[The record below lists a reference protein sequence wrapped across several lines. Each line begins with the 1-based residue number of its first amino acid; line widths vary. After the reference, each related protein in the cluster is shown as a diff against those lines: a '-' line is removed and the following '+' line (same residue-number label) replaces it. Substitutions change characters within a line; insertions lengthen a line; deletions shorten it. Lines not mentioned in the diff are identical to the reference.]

1 MPARGRSPDSRSH
14 GHHAAFSRWYTPPM
28 HDSVT
33 VRIHGAAGEVTG
45 SCYELRTPRARVLV
59 DFGMFQ
65 GSLAQETRNLTPP
78 EIAFDD
84 VDAVVVTHA
93 HVDHVGRL
101 GMLDALGFDGRIIC
115 TAPTADL
122 LPRVLIGS
130 ATLQRLRLEEHA
142 SGTLPDARVIEP
154 AHLVT
159 PRVTR
164 TSPPPVLFGH
174 RAAERIVR
182 RIEPVPYRAWTEVA
196 EGVRVRLHDAAHVL
210 GAACAE
216 FEVSRP
222 GRDAARILF
231 SGDVGPARH
240 PLLGAHGMPERAP
253 DLLVMES
260 TNGGRRFRG
269 EDPWEAMRAI
279 IEEAVRRGQRV
290 IIPVFA
296 LGRAQSVLQLLTRAS
311 RGGLLRGTPVYLDTA
326 MAVRASDLHMRYP
339 DLLAD
344 APKRD
349 VRAGR
354 SPLHFDELH
363 SLTSRRESEALDRVH
378 GACVIM
384 AGSGFCDA
392 GPILRHLAHAIDR
405 EDARIVFTGHQIEGL
420 LGDGIMRGA
429 TRVEINGAQRDVRAR
444 IDRIEGVSG
453 HADADDLMDWV
464 AGMPGRPA
472 KVALTHGTPGGR
484 SAFAKEMSARLKIDP
499 LEPAVGDVIEV

>member
-1 MPARGRSPDSRSH
+1 
-14 GHHAAFSRWYTPPM
+14 M

-33 VRIHGAAGEVTG
+33 VRVHGAAGEVTG

-65 GSLAQETRNLTPP
+65 GSLAQEARNLVPP
-78 EIAFDD
+78 DIDFAD
-84 VDAVVVTHA
+84 VDAIVVTHA

-101 GMLDALGFDGRIIC
+101 GMLDALGFEGRILC

-130 ATLQRLRLEEHA
+130 ATLQRIRLEEHA
-142 SGTLPDARVIEP
+142 SGTLPDARVVEP

-164 TSPPPVLFGH
+164 TAPPPVLFGH

-182 RIEPVPYRAWTEVA
+182 RIEAIPYGAWTEIA
-196 EGVRVRLHDAAHVL
+196 DGVRMRLLDAAHVL
-210 GAACAE
+210 GAACVE
-216 FEVSRP
+216 FEVSCP
-222 GRDAARILF
+222 GRERVRVMF

-240 PLLGAHGMPERAP
+240 PLLGAHGMTDRAP

-260 TNGGRRFRG
+260 TNGGRRFRC
-269 EDPWEAMRAI
+269 EDPWESMHAI
-279 IEEAVRRGQRV
+279 IEEAVRLGQRV

-311 RGGLLRGTPVYLDTA
+311 RGGALRGTPVYLDTA

-392 GPILRHLAHAIDR
+392 GPILRHLMHAIDR

-429 TRVEINGAQRDVRAR
+429 TRVEINGAPRNVRAR

-464 AGMPGRPA
+464 AAMPGTPA
-472 KVALTHGTPGGR
+472 KIALTHGTAEGR
-484 SAFAKEMSARLKIDP
+484 ASFARELHARLGISAI
-499 LEPAVGDVIEV
+499 EPSIGDLIAV

>member
-1 MPARGRSPDSRSH
+1 MRE
-14 GHHAAFSRWYTPPM
+14 
-28 HDSVT
+28 SVT
-33 VRIHGAAGEVTG
+33 VRVHGAAGEVTG
-45 SCYELRTPRARVLV
+45 SCYEICAPRARVLV

-65 GSLAQETRNLTPP
+65 GSLEQEARNVVPP
-78 EIAFDD
+78 DIAFDE

-101 GMLDALGFDGRIIC
+101 GMLDALGFDGRILC
-115 TAPTADL
+115 TAATADL

-142 SGTLPDARVIEP
+142 SGTLPVARVIEP
-154 AHLVT
+154 AHLAT
-159 PRVTR
+159 PRVVR
-164 TSPPPVLFGH
+164 TAPPPVLFGH
-174 RAAERIVR
+174 RSAERIVR
-182 RIEPVPYRAWTEVA
+182 RIDPVPYGAWTEVA
-196 EGVRVRLHDAAHVL
+196 EGVRVRLLNAAHVL

-216 FEVSRP
+216 FEIGRP
-222 GRDAARILF
+222 GRDPARILF

-240 PLLGAHGMPERAP
+240 PLLSAHGMPERAP

-260 TNGGRRFRG
+260 TNGGRRFRNA
-269 EDPWEAMRAI
+269 DPWDEMRAI
-279 IEEAVRRGQRV
+279 IEDAVRLGQRV

-344 APKRD
+344 APQRD

-363 SLTSRRESEALDRVH
+363 SLTSRRESEAIDRVH
-378 GACVIM
+378 GACIIM

-392 GPILRHLAHAIDR
+392 GPILRHLVHAIDR

-429 TRVEINGAQRDVRAR
+429 TRIEINGAQRDVRAR

-453 HADADDLMDWV
+453 HADADDLIDWV
-464 AGMPGRPA
+464 DAMPGRPA
-472 KVALTHGTPGGR
+472 RIALTHGTAAGR
-484 SAFAKEMSARLKIDP
+484 AAFARELSSRRGVDAAMPSI
-499 LEPAVGDVIEV
+499 GDVIVV

>member
-1 MPARGRSPDSRSH
+1 
-14 GHHAAFSRWYTPPM
+14 M
-28 HDSVT
+28 HDPVT

-45 SCYELRTPRARVLV
+45 SCYELSTPRARVLV

-65 GSLAQETRNLTPP
+65 GSLAQEGRNLVPP
-78 EIAFDD
+78 DIAFDE

-101 GMLDALGFDGRIIC
+101 GMLDALGFDGRILC

-122 LPRVLIGS
+122 LPRVLLGS
-130 ATLQRLRLEEHA
+130 ATLQRIRLEEHA
-142 SGTLPDARVIEP
+142 SGTLPDARVVEP
-154 AHLVT
+154 AHLVA
-159 PRVTR
+159 PRVIR
-164 TSPPPVLFGH
+164 TVPPPVLFGH

-182 RIEPVPYRAWTEVA
+182 RIDAVPYRSWRDVA
-196 EGVRVRLHDAAHVL
+196 AGVRVRLLDASHVL
-210 GAACAE
+210 GSASV
-216 FEVSRP
+216 EVEATVP
-222 GRDAARILF
+222 GRDPVQVLF

-240 PLLGAHGMPERAP
+240 PLLAAHGLPDRAP

-279 IEEAVRRGQRV
+279 IEEAVRGGERV

-311 RGGLLRGTPVYLDTA
+311 RGGILRGTPVYLDTA

-339 DLLAD
+339 ELLAD
-344 APKRD
+344 APQRD

-363 SLTSRRESEALDRVH
+363 ALTSRRESEALDRVH
-378 GACVIM
+378 GACIIM

-429 TRVEINGAQRDVRAR
+429 TRIEINGASREVRAR

-453 HADADDLMDWV
+453 HADADDLMDWID
-464 AGMPGRPA
+464 AMPGRPA
-472 KVALTHGTPGGR
+472 RIALTHGTSAGR
-484 SAFAKEMSARLKIDP
+484 AAFARELSARLGVSA
-499 LEPAVGDVIEV
+499 LEPSTGDVIQV

>member
-1 MPARGRSPDSRSH
+1 
-14 GHHAAFSRWYTPPM
+14 M

-33 VRIHGAAGEVTG
+33 VRVHGAAGEVTG
-45 SCYELRTPRARVLV
+45 SCYELRTPRARVMV

-65 GSLAQETRNLTPP
+65 GSLAQEQRNLTTPD
-78 EIAFDD
+78 IDFAD

-101 GMLDALGFDGRIIC
+101 GMLDALGFEGRIVC

-130 ATLQRLRLEEHA
+130 ATLQRVRLEEHA
-142 SGTLPDARVIEP
+142 SGTLPDARVTEP

-159 PRVTR
+159 PRAIR
-164 TSPPPVLFGH
+164 TSPPPLLFGH

-182 RIEPVPYRAWTEVA
+182 CIDPIPYRAWTEVA
-196 EGVRVRLHDAAHVL
+196 EGVRVRLLDASHVL

-216 FEVSRP
+216 FEVARP
-222 GRDAARILF
+222 GKDAARILF

-240 PLLGAHGMPERAP
+240 PLLAAHGVPERAP
-253 DLLVMES
+253 DLLIMES

-344 APKRD
+344 APQRD

-363 SLTSRRESEALDRVH
+363 SLTSRRESEALERVR
-378 GACVIM
+378 GACIIM

-392 GPILRHLAHAIDR
+392 GPILRHLSHAIGR

-429 TRVEINGAQRDVRAR
+429 TRIEINGAPRDVRAR

-453 HADADDLMDWV
+453 HADADDLMEWV
-464 AGMPGRPA
+464 DAMPGRPA
-472 KVALTHGTPGGR
+472 KVALTHGTPQGR
-484 SAFAKEMSARLKIDP
+484 AAFAQELRARLGVDAQMPSI
-499 LEPAVGDVIEV
+499 GDVLAV

>member
-1 MPARGRSPDSRSH
+1 MPRLTQSSEGSSRV
-14 GHHAAFSRWYTPPM
+14 HHVASDRWYTPPM
-28 HDSVT
+28 HETVT

-45 SCYELRTPRARVLV
+45 SCYEISTPRARVLV

-78 EIAFDD
+78 DIAFDE

-115 TAPTADL
+115 TPPTADL

-142 SGTLPDARVIEP
+142 SGTLPDARVVEP

-159 PRVTR
+159 PRAIR

-182 RIEPVPYRAWTEVA
+182 RIDPIPYRTWTEVA
-196 EGVRVRLHDAAHVL
+196 EGVRVRLLDAAHVL
-210 GAACAE
+210 GAACVE

-240 PLLGAHGMPERAP
+240 PLLGAHGVPDRAP

-269 EDPWEAMRAI
+269 EDPWEAMQAI
-279 IEEAVRRGQRV
+279 IEEAVRKGQRV

-344 APKRD
+344 APRRD

-363 SLTSRRESEALDRVH
+363 SLMSRRESEALERVH
-378 GACVIM
+378 GACIIM

-464 AGMPGRPA
+464 EAMPGRPA
-472 KVALTHGTPGGR
+472 KLALTHGTTAGR
-484 SAFAKEMSARLKIDP
+484 AAFAAELLARLGVDAIQ
-499 LEPAVGDVIEV
+499 PAIGDVIDV

>member
-1 MPARGRSPDSRSH
+1 
-14 GHHAAFSRWYTPPM
+14 M

-33 VRIHGAAGEVTG
+33 VRVHGAAGEVTG
-45 SCYELRTPRARVLV
+45 SCYELRTPRARVLL

-65 GSLAQETRNLTPP
+65 GSLAQEARNLTPP
-78 EIAFDD
+78 DVDFAD

-101 GMLDALGFDGRIIC
+101 GMLDALGFEGPIVC

-130 ATLQRLRLEEHA
+130 ATLQRVRLEEHA
-142 SGTLPDARVIEP
+142 SGTLPDARVVEP

-159 PRVTR
+159 PRAVR
-164 TSPPPVLFGH
+164 TAPPPVMFGH
-174 RAAERIVR
+174 RAAERMAR
-182 RIEPVPYRAWTEVA
+182 RIEPVPYRTWTSVA

-231 SGDVGPARH
+231 SGDIGPARH
-240 PLLGAHGMPERAP
+240 PLLAAHGRVDRAP
-253 DLLVMES
+253 DLVVMES

-269 EDPWEAMRAI
+269 EDPWDAMRTI
-279 IEEAVRRGQRV
+279 VETAVRRGQRV

-344 APKRD
+344 GPQRD

-363 SLTSRRESEALDRVH
+363 SLTSRRESESLDRVH
-378 GACVIM
+378 GACIIM

-429 TRVEINGAQRDVRAR
+429 TRVEINGAQREVRAH

-464 AGMPGRPA
+464 ESMPGRPA
-472 KVALTHGTPGGR
+472 KLALTHGTDSGR
-484 SAFAKEMSARLKIDP
+484 AAFAAELSSRLGIDALMP
-499 LEPAVGDVIEV
+499 SIGDVIAV

>member
-1 MPARGRSPDSRSH
+1 
-14 GHHAAFSRWYTPPM
+14 M

-33 VRIHGAAGEVTG
+33 VRVHGAAGEVTG
-45 SCYELRTPRARVLV
+45 SCYELLTPRARVII

-65 GSLAQETRNLTPP
+65 GSLAQEQRNLTTPD
-78 EIAFDD
+78 IDFADA
-84 VDAVVVTHA
+84 DAVVVTHA

-101 GMLDALGFDGRIIC
+101 GMLDALGFEGRILC
-115 TAPTADL
+115 TVPTADL

-142 SGTLPDARVIEP
+142 SGTLPVARVIEP
-154 AHLVT
+154 AHLVM
-159 PRVTR
+159 PRVIR
-164 TSPPPVLFGH
+164 DSPPPVLFGH

-182 RIEPVPYRAWTEVA
+182 RIEAVPYRTWADVA
-196 EGVRVRLHDAAHVL
+196 EGVRVRLLDASHVL
-210 GAACAE
+210 GSACV
-216 FEVSRP
+216 EVEVTRP

-240 PLLGAHGMPERAP
+240 PLLAAHGMPDRAP
-253 DLLVMES
+253 DLLIMES

-339 DLLAD
+339 ELLAD
-344 APKRD
+344 APQRD

-363 SLTSRRESEALDRVH
+363 CLTSRRESEAIDRVH
-378 GACVIM
+378 GACIIM

-392 GPILRHLAHAIDR
+392 GPILRHLTYAIDR

-429 TRVEINGAQRDVRAR
+429 TRVEINGAARDVRAR

-464 AGMPGRPA
+464 EAMPGRPA
-472 KVALTHGTPGGR
+472 RVALTHGTPHGR
-484 SAFAKEMSARLKIDP
+484 TAFARELSSRLSIDAMQ
-499 LEPAVGDVIEV
+499 PAIGDVIAV